1 MVSNVFDL
9 WRRHAGLRGVCVCP
23 IRDESGTSAAFYGRR
38 TRRRWCR
45 AAVMESALLD
55 RACGLRIVSTD
66 YNDRDNDA
74 GHCRRAS
81 VLARTPFLIPT
92 LLCALFLRRAVV

>member
-1 MVSNVFDL
+1 MVSNVSDL
-9 WRRHAGLRGVCVCP
+9 WRRYADLHGICVCA
-23 IRDESGTSAAFYGRR
+23 IGSESGTSAAFYGSR

-81 VLARTPFLIPT
+81 VLACTPFLIPT
-92 LLCALFLRRAVV
+92 LLCALF